1 VLFPLVRAGHIPDI
15 LNSGIEDHENLGVL
29 EFMNRLCALSR
40 FNLQTPG
47 NRFRTVSWIDCACSG
62 GCFRPAWENIWYVI
76 LARNSIEFHRRRS
89 CLSKGN
95 FRVADKPGVNMLRY
109 DLGAML
115 WLWCWRCKAEMPM
128 LDEAEFKA
136 VIQGFYPH
144 DLERHKLRWP
154 EVRAEFTRITGYVET
169 NPSAIWHHRISLY
182 GPPCHRCG
190 KPLRSPKAKL
200 CGSCMAPR
208 AQS

>member
-1 VLFPLVRAGHIPDI
+1 
-15 LNSGIEDHENLGVL
+15 
-29 EFMNRLCALSR
+29 
-40 FNLQTPG
+40 
-47 NRFRTVSWIDCACSG
+47 
-62 GCFRPAWENIWYVI
+62 
-76 LARNSIEFHRRRS
+76 
-89 CLSKGN
+89 
-95 FRVADKPGVNMLRY
+95 MLRY

-144 DLERHKLRWP
+144 DLEKYKLGWP

-169 NPSAIWHHRISLY
+169 NPNAIWHHRTSLY

-208 AQS
+208 GAKLRRGQKPSYFRFAVSLDRKRLGHKTALTPES